1 MTTTVVVIIG
11 FLIYMTL
18 YFTYGKKIERDV
30 VKADDSIETPSKR
43 LYDGVDFVPAHKAVL
58 FGHHFSS
65 IAGAGPLVG
74 PAMAICWG
82 WLPGLL
88 WVWFGNVL
96 IGSVHD
102 YLALMASVRYDGKSV
117 QFVASDLISKRTGTA
132 FYWIVFFLLILVV
145 AAFANV
151 IGTMFAKTPEISGA
165 SIYMTIAAIILG
177 ILIYQVKMNL
187 PAATVIGIILMI
199 IAIWGS
205 TYFPVPASYEVWMVV
220 LFLYIIIAAAIPVNI
235 LLQPRDYLNSFLLYF
250 GIAIGFIAAI
260 VTFRGFEIP
269 MASSFSPIL
278 LGGKPTPFWPAIP
291 LVIACGSLSG
301 FHSLVG
307 SGTSSKQ
314 LAKESDG
321 LFVGYGAMFT
331 EGFLSTVI
339 ICAIGGF
346 GYTAI
351 QNAHVAAAAAAAAKA
366 AAAGAA
372 AAAGV
377 AGAAAAGAAAGAA
390 GAAPAAPAVPPLA
403 LTLENWGELYT
414 KTTTTLKLAPPNMI
428 VQCFADMV
436 AASFL
441 SFIPTKIVKV
451 IAGLWISAFALTTL
465 DTTNRLARYCL
476 VEMLAPL
483 KNTAAGLYGTLTNR
497 WTASLIPAAIGIYLA
512 WSGQFNILWPSFSAA
527 NQLIASIALMT
538 GAAYVAKRMKSQFAV
553 MAVVPAWFL
562 WFTVTCAILW
572 FMAVVMP
579 ASIAKAAGPGWTI
592 QIIMG
597 IMVLLN
603 FLFIYDFTK
612 SRKKE

>member
-1 MTTTVVVIIG
+1 MTTTVVIIVG
-11 FLIYMTL
+11 FLIYMGL

-30 VKADDSIETPSKR
+30 VRASDEIDAPSKR
-43 LYDGVDFVPAHKAVL
+43 LYDGIDYVPAHKAVL
-58 FGHHFSS
+58 FGHHFAS

-74 PAMAICWG
+74 PALAMCWG

-117 QFVASDLISKRTGTA
+117 QFVATDLISKRTGTA

-145 AAFANV
+145 AAFANIIAAIFV
-151 IGTMFAKTPEISGA
+151 KTPEISGA
-165 SIYMTIAAIILG
+165 SIYMTVAAIILG
-177 ILIYQVKMNL
+177 LLIYRAKMNL
-187 PAATVIGIILMI
+187 PLATVIGIVLMT
-199 IAIWGS
+199 IAIWMS
-205 TYFPVPASYEVWMVV
+205 TFLPVPASYEVWMVV
-220 LFLYIIIAAAIPVNI
+220 LFVYIIIAAAIPVNV

-250 GIAIGFIAAI
+250 GIVIGFIAAI
-260 VTFRGFEIP
+260 VTFRGFEAP
-269 MASSFSPIL
+269 AVTVFSPVL

-301 FHSLVG
+301 FHSLVA

-314 LAKESDG
+314 LSKETDG

-331 EGFLSTVI
+331 EGFLSTLI

-346 GYTAI
+346 GYTVI
-351 QNAHVAAAAAAAAKA
+351 KDAHAAQA

-372 AAAGV
+372 AAA
-377 AGAAAAGAAAGAA
+377 
-390 GAAPAAPAVPPLA
+390 PPLA
-403 LTLENWGELYT
+403 LTVDNWGELYT
-414 KTTTTLKLAPPNMI
+414 KTTTVLKLSAPNMI
-428 VQCFADMV
+428 IESFAKMV

-441 SFIPTKIVKV
+441 AFIPTKVVKI

-465 DTTNRLARYCL
+465 DTTNRIARYCL

-483 KNTAAGLYGTLTNR
+483 KNTAEAAYGILTNR

-512 WSGQFNILWPSFSAA
+512 WSKQFTILWPSFSAA
-527 NQLIASIALMT
+527 NQLIAAIALMT
-538 GAAYVAKRMKSQFAV
+538 GAAFVAKKMKSKFSV
-553 MAVVPAWFL
+553 MAVAPAWVL
-562 WFTVTCAILW
+562 WFTVTFAIIW
-572 FMAVVMP
+572 FMWVVMP
-579 ASIAKAAGPGWTI
+579 GAIAKAPGQGWTV

-597 IMVLLN
+597 IMLLLN
-603 FLFIYDFTK
+603 ILFIVDFVK
-612 SRKKE
+612 MGKKGDEA